1 MSRSHTIPNWL
12 AAGLLALSGW
22 AQAGLLTSKHTGS
35 WYQPDQDGQGFAI
48 EIVPGETEKEKVA
61 VAYWY
66 TFDENGRPIW
76 YFGSGPVENDQAMIT
91 LYEVS
96 GGQFAQPGNN
106 VTKTEWGTLELNF
119 SDCDNGQA
127 TYDSKKEQFGTGI
140 IDLKRITNVYA
151 TVCTG
156 SLVDDIPDQSP
167 PVEIV
172 QELNPMQGTGSGAA
186 NLELYLDH
194 SLLDVIAYDIPA
206 GDYQFMVDGQ
216 PYGTLT
222 VQDQNDGTTRGE
234 LNFASPATAG
244 KETLTFD
251 PRGKTLEIVDG
262 NQQVWLS
269 SLLPEDDN
277 TPDTVVGDP
286 PPFGNAR
293 YETRLSRVSQQAMYM
308 QASGEAQLYQASDF
322 VEFEVEA
329 EHLPAGTYVLR
340 VDGMVRGN
348 IEAYQQTGQGKIR
361 FRYPQQS
368 GKELL
373 DFNPLNKL
381 VEVLD
386 SQGEIIL
393 SSTMNDQAEGELEDS
408 ASGDDHTG
416 GPGDDDTDDN
426 HGDDDRGDDDRGDD
440 DNGDDCPN
448 PTGNGCG
455 P

>member
-1 MSRSHTIPNWL
+1 MSRSFPFQPWL
-12 AAGLLALSGW
+12 AAGLLAFSGW
-22 AQAGLLTSKHTGS
+22 AQAGLMTSKHTGS

-76 YFGSGPVENDQAMIT
+76 YFGSGPVEGEQAIIT

-119 SDCDNGQA
+119 TDCDNGQA
-127 TYDSKKEQFGTGI
+127 SYDSKKEQFGTGI

-151 TVCTG
+151 SICTG

-172 QELNPMQGTGSGAA
+172 QALNPMQGTGSGAA

-194 SLLDVIAYDIPA
+194 SLLDVIVYDLPV
-206 GDYQFMVDGQ
+206 GDYQLMVDGQ
-216 PYGTLT
+216 AQGSLQ
-222 VQDQNDGTTRGE
+222 VQTQSDGSTRGE
-234 LNFASPATAG
+234 LNFTSPASAG
-244 KETLTFD
+244 RLTLTFD
-251 PRGKTLEIVDG
+251 PRGKTLEIIDG
-262 NQQVWLS
+262 SQQVWLS
-269 SLLPEDDN
+269 SQLPEDDN

-293 YETRLSRVSQQAMYM
+293 YETGLSRVSQQPMYM
-308 QASGEAQLYQASDF
+308 QARGEAKLDQAPDY

-340 VDGMVRGN
+340 VDGVTRGSLDV
-348 IEAYQQTGQGKIR
+348 YQQTEQGKLR
-361 FRYPQQS
+361 FRYPQQT

-386 SQGEIIL
+386 TNGEIIL
-393 SSTMNDQAEGELEDS
+393 SSTMSDQSNGSLDDS
-408 ASGDDHTG
+408 ARDDDGNGSGSGDDHG
-416 GPGDDDTDDN
+416 EDDDN
-426 HGDDDRGDDDRGDD
+426 HGDDGNGDDD
-440 DNGDDCPN
+440 CQN
-448 PTGNGCG
+448 PSGCG